1 MSSWRSISGIRL
13 GFTTGYKGG
22 EGCHVRLKKTDL
34 SGGSVTSTLLLFAL
48 PMIAGNFLQQLY
60 NIADTL
66 IVGRVLGPDALAA
79 VGSAYTLMTFLNSI
93 LIGMCMGG
101 GALFSYYYGKNDIAG
116 MKQRMRTAF
125 LFAGFF
131 ALLISAL
138 ALLFCDGLLILLAVP
153 VEVRAMMREY
163 VMIIFVG
170 IFFVFLY
177 HYYAFVL
184 RALGNSVVPLVFLG
198 AASVLN
204 IGLDCLFVMTFQRG
218 IRGAAEA
225 TLIAQVLSGIG
236 TALYAGRYA
245 DGLKAL
251 KGGRGI
257 PYGGVCSTVRHEFRH
272 IDDTGTG
279 QQLRKSRHGGIC
291 GSSED

>member
-1 MSSWRSISGIRL
+1 M
-13 GFTTGYKGG
+13 
-22 EGCHVRLKKTDL
+22 KKTDL
-34 SGGSVTSTLLLFAL
+34 SGGSVTGTLLLFAL

-101 GALFSYYYGKNDIAG
+101 GALFSYYYGKNDIPG
-116 MKQRMRTAF
+116 MKQRMCTAF
-125 LFAGFF
+125 LFTGFF

-138 ALLFCDGLLILLAVP
+138 ALLFCDELLILLAVP
-153 VEVRAMMREY
+153 VEIRAMMREY

-184 RALGNSVVPLVFLG
+184 RALGNSVVPLMFLG

-225 TLIAQVLSGIG
+225 TLIAQVLSGVGIAFY
-236 TALYAGRYA
+236 TWKKEKRQRCTRAGMRT
-245 DGLKAL
+245 DLKLL
-251 KGGRGI
+251 K
-257 PYGGVCSTVRHEFRH
+257 E
-272 IDDTGTG
+272 
-279 QQLRKSRHGGIC
+279 
-291 GSSED
+291 